1 MIIRVDEEYNIVSCI
16 RVGGD
21 KNNPNCYEVDAD
33 NIPSEIMDDMFSYKY
48 INEEFVKKS
57 DAESGHIAEAKKHKI
72 QFLSDVCAQTIES
85 GIQIG
90 EDHYSLSYAD
100 QINLSK
106 LATQA
111 AMAPSLPI
119 FYHADGQLCRQYTTE
134 EILQISQ
141 IAVAWVTYHTTYFNF
156 SKAYINSMS
165 DFNTIAAFKY
175 GMSLDDST
183 LEQQLETIIATTGI
197 SFIQEIPDPFDY
209 DAILHPTRGQLEPPD
224 IPVISDELFD
234 EEFFY
239 DEEVASL
246 LEELPDNDDTIDE
259 GDDSNEE
266 DEPAS
271 DP

>member
-16 RVGGD
+16 RVGGNKD
-21 KNNPNCYEVDAD
+21 DPNCYEVDATD
-33 NIPSEIMDDMFSYKY
+33 IPSEIMDDMFSYKY

-57 DAESGHIAEAKKHKI
+57 DADSTHITEAKKHKI
-72 QFLSDVCAQTIES
+72 QFLSDVCAQTIEA

-90 EDHYSLSYAD
+90 NDHYSLSYAD

-119 FYHADGQLCRQYTTE
+119 FYHADGQLCRQYTAE

-156 SKAYINSMS
+156 SKAYINSLS

-175 GMSLDDST
+175 GMSLNDPS

-197 SFIQEIPDPFDY
+197 TFTEEISDPFDY

-224 IPVISDELFD
+224 EPVIPEDLFD
-234 EEFFY
+234 EEFTY
-239 DEEVASL
+239 DDEVASIV
-246 LEELPDNDDTIDE
+246 EELLNNDDIISE

-266 DEPAS
+266 DETVS